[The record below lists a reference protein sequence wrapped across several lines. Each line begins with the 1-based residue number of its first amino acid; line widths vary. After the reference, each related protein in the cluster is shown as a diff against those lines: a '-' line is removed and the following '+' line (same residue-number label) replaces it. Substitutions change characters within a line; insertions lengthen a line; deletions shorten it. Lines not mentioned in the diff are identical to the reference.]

1 MPIISIRGVPHRYDL
16 VGEGTALVFLH
27 GWLLSRHYWQP
38 LIDLLKTDFTC
49 LSYDLRG
56 FGASQPTVKTAEF
69 TLDSYVEDLAELLTH
84 LGIAH
89 CWLVGHSLGGSLAL
103 LAAAQLPDRVAGV
116 IGVNAG
122 GGIYLQPEFDRFR
135 QVGVQLVRLRPRWLQ
150 FLPFWSWLFAR
161 SSVVKPLE
169 IKWGKQRL
177 QDWLNAC
184 PQAAQGTL
192 LTSTTEAEV
201 HRLPQIVSNLSQPL
215 YLVGGQR
222 DEIMPCLYVR
232 HLASFHPRFR
242 AGEEIVW
249 ELPNCGHFAM
259 LEYPE
264 LVAQRVRLWVNQ
276 ATATP
281 QTAS

>member
-1 MPIISIRGVPHRYDL
+1 MPTISIRSVPHTYNL
-16 VGEGTALVFLH
+16 VGKGSVLVFIH
-27 GWLLSRHYWQP
+27 GWLLSHHYWQP

-56 FGASQPTVKTAEF
+56 FGTSQPTIKTAEF
-69 TLDSYVEDLAELLTH
+69 TLDSYAQDLAELLAY
-84 LGIAH
+84 LGINH

-103 LAAAQLPDRVAGV
+103 LTAAQYPERVAGV

-122 GGIYLQPEFDRFR
+122 GGIYLQQEFDRFR
-135 QVGVQLVRLRPRWLQ
+135 QVGVQLVRFRPRWLR
-150 FLPFWSWLFAR
+150 FLPFWGWLFAR
-161 SSVVKPLE
+161 SSVTQPLDT
-169 IKWGKQRL
+169 KWGKQRL
-177 QDWLNAC
+177 QDWLCAC
-184 PQAAQGTL
+184 SQAAQGTL

-215 YLVGGQR
+215 YLMGGQR

-242 AGEEIVW
+242 SGEEIVW

-264 LVAQRVRLWVNQ
+264 LVAQRLRLWVNQ
-276 ATATP
+276 AMVAP
-281 QTAS
+281 GS